1 MENIMPNNSTSRQ
14 PERQAI
20 RSAWPSFL
28 VGKPLSDK
36 RIAYYQKKGYY
47 ANGLR
52 LPPVR
57 KTRARRKDVNEGI
70 FD

>member
-1 MENIMPNNSTSRQ
+1 MQKPITSTDPTNVPAR
-14 PERQAI
+14 I

-47 ANGLR
+47 ASGLR

-57 KTRARRKDVNEGI
+57 KTRGKRKDVNEGI